1 MIFRLRSGSTTRAR
15 ASRNTSEASSET
27 RGRLSRSANRV
38 RTCSASSSRRR
49 PLSTKMQV
57 RRSPIA
63 RWTSSAATV
72 ESTPPLTPH
81 TTRPSGPTCSRIR
94 AVASST
100 NDAIVQSP
108 AHTAD
113 VAREVPQERG
123 TVRRVHDLGMEQD
136 AVQATFGI
144 GHDRDRRVRTRAED
158 GESGRRR
165 RPPGRRGSPTPAAC
179 PAGRAAG
186 GSPPGSSPSHGRT
199 PVPAQRTRRRRAPR
213 PWTACRSRCRAS
225 ARRTRTA
232 PGRSAARRARTGSRG
247 RPRE

>member
-108 AHTAD
+108 AHPQMSRAKFRRS
-113 VAREVPQERG
+113 AVPCVVC
-123 TVRRVHDLGMEQD
+123 T
-136 AVQATFGI
+136 T
-144 GHDRDRRVRTRAED
+144 
-158 GESGRRR
+158 SGWN
-165 RPPGRRGSPTPAAC
+165 
-179 PAGRAAG
+179 
-186 GSPPGSSPSHGRT
+186 RT
-199 PVPAQRTRRRRAPR
+199 PCRERSGSAMTATGAFGLVP
-213 PWTACRSRCRAS
+213 
-225 ARRTRTA
+225 RTA
-232 PGRSAARRARTGSRG
+232 NPGGGAVTRSPWLAHTCSVSG
-247 RPRE
+247 RPRSRRLSPRVVTVAWPYSRSGAADTTPPSAAAMDCMP